1 MESTL
6 IFVIVHAVVLIELAP
21 WNRKIMFVPL
31 QLLLQINFVQTGALI
46 TP

>member
-21 WNRKIMFVPL
+21 WNRKMFVPL

>member
-6 IFVIVHAVVLIELAP
+6 IFIIVRAVVLIELAP